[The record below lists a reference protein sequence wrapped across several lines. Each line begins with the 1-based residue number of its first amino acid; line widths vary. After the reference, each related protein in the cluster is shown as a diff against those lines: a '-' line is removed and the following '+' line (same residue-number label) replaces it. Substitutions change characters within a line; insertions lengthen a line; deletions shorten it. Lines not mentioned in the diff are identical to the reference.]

1 MLPAFAIGWIFCGT
15 LAAWRHVARFA
26 DDRSYALDILIAV
39 ILVFGGP
46 FGLFV
51 HHVLFRRDD

>member
-1 MLPAFAIGWIFCGT
+1 MLAAFAIGWIFCGS
-15 LAAWRHVARFA
+15 LAARRHLARFP
-26 DDRSYALDILIAV
+26 DDRSHAIDVLIAL

-51 HHVLFRRDD
+51 HHVLFRRD